1 MEGEARMLMV
11 LLPHDRSNKRK
22 WIVRRSCGEDILIH
36 NSGIYGK
43 VMVTP
48 VLDGGLQ
55 RNE

>member
-1 MEGEARMLMV
+1 MLMV